1 MSLAAGRKLGAKKL
15 QDDSLLR
22 PIATLA
28 KGVSILLVVGTF
40 TLKVADQSRT
50 TEDAAWAAV
59 TTLTGAGFGDVVLST
74 ALERCV
80 ACCLA
85 CCGVALLG
93 ALASAVVATW
103 SRRPNVR
110 RQVSWPAA
118 VCCHLLCGA
127 LAISIAD
134 HMRLADA
141 LYLSIMTATGVGPGD
156 VVPKST
162 SGRLTTAIFSMA
174 SSLVFA
180 RLVGAIALVPLE
192 RWRRR
197 ILDTFGTVL
206 TADTLAQLA
215 RGRRVKQLGLS
226 RSDGYVTRD
235 EFTLLALIEQC
246 LVSVQ
251 DIEIARAKF
260 DQLDRDGTGRLHQA
274 DLDILE
280 LDRQTALDF
289 FEVNRP
295 RLKRPPSSLPPPRRQ
310 ALI

>member
-1 MSLAAGRKLGAKKL
+1 MPLVAGRRLGAKKL
-15 QDDSLLR
+15 QDESLLR
-22 PIATLA
+22 PIASLA
-28 KGVSILLVVGTF
+28 KGVGIILVMGTF
-40 TLKVADQSRT
+40 TLKIADRSRSI
-50 TEDAAWAAV
+50 EDAAWVAV
-59 TTLTGAGFGDVVLST
+59 TTLTGAGFGDVILST

-80 ACCLA
+80 ASCLA

-103 SRRPNVR
+103 SRRPKVR
-110 RQVSWPAA
+110 RQVSWRTA

-127 LAISIAD
+127 LAISFAD
-134 HMRLADA
+134 NMRLDDA
-141 LYLSIMTATGVGPGD
+141 LYLSIMTATGVGSGD
-156 VVPKST
+156 VVPRST

-180 RLVGAIALVPLE
+180 RLIGAVALVPLE

-197 ILDTFGTVL
+197 ILDAFGTVL
-206 TADTLAQLA
+206 TADTLAELA
-215 RGRRVKQLGLS
+215 RGNRVKQLGLS
-226 RSDGYVTRD
+226 KCDGYVTRD

-251 DIEIARAKF
+251 DIDIARAKF

-295 RLKRPPSSLPPPRRQ
+295 RLARPTPSPSPPRRQ
-310 ALI
+310 ALT